1 MVPQVVRT
9 VGIFSWEASSFSGCT
24 QLSAFP
30 LPRIG
35 LLENIL
41 LRGNHLAGLELVIL
55 NQVSLEPVNLLA
67 SVSLQL
73 G

>member
-9 VGIFSWEASSFSGCT
+9 VGISSWEVSSFSGST

-35 LLENIL
+35 RLENIL
-41 LRGNHLAGLELVIL
+41 LRGNHLASLELVIL
-55 NQVSLEPVNLLA
+55 DQVSLEPMNLLA
-67 SVSLQL
+67 SASL
-73 G
+73 